1 MDLIQY
7 LSQTRKKE
15 TKKKGKKK
23 DKIPRRARGFG
34 QRHRVYRDYRN
45 SKKENE
51 IDTKILALLTA
62 LVRQNQPQIQTKEAL
77 NPFLEREKQS
87 YSMTFEPKVKTLED
101 RLAKV
106 EKQQLT
112 MGEEPESPKA
122 SFLDTGLLQAQNLIQ
137 QQEQKSIELATIH
150 NQFVDYENKWNE
162 VIEKQESLSQVLDDI
177 PKGNMNENAQEEFRL
192 ENVEI
197 KENILSLQNQLQ
209 EELNVDGIDL
219 NDYKQ
224 FIDFQTK
231 VLDTSVKNFVSV
243 DNRLAQELVKGKE
256 KLTQEAIRLD
266 EEQKGFEKLQEQ
278 TFNEKLEI
286 KKQNELLNVEL
297 EKSKEKETGLLDELN
312 AITSELGKLQ
322 EKINQMETNPST
334 EPPRVEV
341 ESVEL
346 PKPKPTE
353 EELQAKRQRKED
365 MRIGREKREREQ
377 KAKEI
382 GDKRLTNEL
391 LEWLKTGKGYGSKTQ
406 DKIISLFGEEEN
418 KKLLA
423 LSGSRAFQSKKT
435 KIKQLLQEKR
445 GVEF

>member
-7 LSQTRKKE
+7 LSQTKKKE
-15 TKKKGKKK
+15 TKKRGKKK

-62 LVRQNQPQIQTKEAL
+62 LVKQNQPQIQLKEAL
-77 NPFLEREKQS
+77 NPFLEREKQT

-106 EKQQLT
+106 EQQQLT
-112 MGEEPESPKA
+112 MGEPESPKT
-122 SFLDTGLLQAQNLIQ
+122 SFLDTGLQQAQNLIQ
-137 QQEQKSIELATIH
+137 QQEQKEIELATIH
-150 NQFVDYENKWNE
+150 NEFVDYENKWNE
-162 VIEKQESLSQVLDDI
+162 VIEKQESLNQVLDDI

-209 EELNVDGIDL
+209 EELNEAKDL
-219 NDYKQ
+219 NDYKE
-224 FIDFQTK
+224 FIDLQKK
-231 VLDTSVKNFVSV
+231 VLDTSVKNFVNV
-243 DNRLAQELVKGKE
+243 DNRLAEELVKGKE

-286 KKQNELLNVEL
+286 KKQMELLNVEL
-297 EKSKEKETGLLDELN
+297 EKSQEKEKAQQEELEII
-312 AITSELGKLQ
+312 AGQFAELQ
-322 EKINQMETNPST
+322 EKHLQLQTNPST

-341 ESVEL
+341 EQIEL
-346 PKPKPTE
+346 PKPLPTE
-353 EELQAKRQRKED
+353 EELEAKRQRKED
-365 MRIGREKREREQ
+365 MRIGREQREKQE
-377 KAKEI
+377 KAKKLADE
-382 GDKRLTNEL
+382 RLTNEL
-391 LEWLKTGKGYGSKTQ
+391 IEWTKSNKSYGLKTQ
-406 DKIISLFGEEEN
+406 DKIIKLFGELED
-418 KKLLA
+418 
-423 LSGSRAFQSKKT
+423 R
-435 KIKQLLQEKR
+435 KIKALGGSLQPKKNRIRQLLKEKR